1 MALFET
7 SAKALKKGFAL
18 TGIAVSIDRNS
29 SVFDPVTGTNS
40 GSSQV
45 ISAEVIFKNIESDT
59 TKISEAIQGQ
69 QIMLGDKAVISET
82 ELVKGDRFTVNGV
95 TWRVFGVLP
104 KILEGKPL
112 FYTGYIR
119 SDG

>member
-18 TGIAVSIDRNS
+18 TGIAVSIERNS
-29 SVFDPVTGTNS
+29 SAFDPVTGTNS
-40 GSSQV
+40 GGSQS
-45 ISAEVIFKNIESDT
+45 ISAEIIFKNIESDT

-82 ELVKGDRFTVNGV
+82 ELVKGDKFTVNGV

-104 KILEGKPL
+104 KIIEGKTL

-119 SDG
+119 SNG